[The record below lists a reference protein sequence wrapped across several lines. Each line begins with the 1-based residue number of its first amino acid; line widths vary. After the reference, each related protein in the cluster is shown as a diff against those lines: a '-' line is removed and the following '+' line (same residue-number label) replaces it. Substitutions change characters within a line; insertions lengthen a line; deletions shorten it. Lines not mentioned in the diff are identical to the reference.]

1 LLIYYLF
8 KPIILEMK
16 KLALIASFVVSVIF
30 GASAQTAPATDQDLG
45 EIEFEKLSQEF
56 GDIKQ
61 GQVVNATF
69 KFKNKGKSPII
80 LSNVQ
85 TTCGCTVPVWT
96 REPIAPGKTAEIN
109 ATFNSAG
116 KMGQQNKVITV
127 FSNAKNAQTQVSI
140 VCNVVPAD
148 APAAPNPT
156 AAPKN

>member
-1 LLIYYLF
+1 
-8 KPIILEMK
+8 MK
-16 KLALIASFVVSVIF
+16 KIALLTGLFLAIVF
-30 GASAQTAPATDQDLG
+30 GSNAQTTETPTENLG
-45 EIEFEKLSQEF
+45 EIEFEKISQEF

-69 KFKNKGKSPII
+69 KFKNKGKSPVI

-85 TTCGCTVPVWT
+85 TTCGCTVPQWT
-96 REPIAPGKTAEIN
+96 RDPIAPGKTAEIN
-109 ATFNSAG
+109 ATFNSSG

-127 FSNAKNAQTQVSI
+127 FSNAKNSQTQVSI

>member
-1 LLIYYLF
+1 
-8 KPIILEMK
+8 MK
-16 KLALIASFVVSVIF
+16 KIALIIGMFVSFVF
-30 GASAQTAPATDQDLG
+30 GSYAQSADTPAQDLG

-85 TTCGCTVPVWT
+85 TTCGCTVPQWT
-96 REPIAPGKTAEIN
+96 RDPIAPGKTAEIN
-109 ATFNSAG
+109 ATFNSSG

-127 FSNAKNAQTQVSI
+127 FSNAKNSQTQVSI
-140 VCNVVPAD
+140 VCNVIPAD
-148 APAAPNPT
+148 SAPASSPASS
-156 AAPKN
+156 PK

>member
-1 LLIYYLF
+1 
-8 KPIILEMK
+8 MK
-16 KLALIASFVVSVIF
+16 KIALLTSLFLAIMF
-30 GASAQTAPATDQDLG
+30 GANAQTTETPTQDLG

-61 GQVVNATF
+61 GQVVNAVF
-69 KFKNKGKSPII
+69 KFKNKGKTPII

-85 TTCGCTVPVWT
+85 TTCGCTVPQWT
-96 REPIAPGKTAEIN
+96 RDPIAPGKTAEIN

-127 FSNAKNAQTQVSI
+127 FSNAKNSQTQVSI

-148 APAAPNPT
+148 APAVPNPVI
-156 AAPKN
+156 APKN

>member
-1 LLIYYLF
+1 
-8 KPIILEMK
+8 MK
-16 KLALIASFVVSVIF
+16 KIALLTGLFLAIVF
-30 GASAQTAPATDQDLG
+30 GSNAQTTETPAENLG
-45 EIEFEKLSQEF
+45 EIEFEKISQEF

-69 KFKNKGKSPII
+69 KFKNKGKSPVI

-85 TTCGCTVPVWT
+85 TTCGCTVPQWT
-96 REPIAPGKTAEIN
+96 RDPIAPGKTAEIN
-109 ATFNSAG
+109 ATFNSSG

-127 FSNAKNAQTQVSI
+127 FSNAKNSQTQVSI

>member
-1 LLIYYLF
+1 
-8 KPIILEMK
+8 MK
-16 KLALIASFVVSVIF
+16 KLILIASVIVSFVF
-30 GASAQTAPATDQDLG
+30 GANAQTTLPVATPTVSDQDLG

-56 GDIKQ
+56 GEVKQ
-61 GQVVNATF
+61 GQVVNAVF

-127 FSNAKNAQTQVSI
+127 YSNAKNAQTQVSI

-148 APAAPNPT
+148 APAATP
-156 AAPKN
+156 APKN